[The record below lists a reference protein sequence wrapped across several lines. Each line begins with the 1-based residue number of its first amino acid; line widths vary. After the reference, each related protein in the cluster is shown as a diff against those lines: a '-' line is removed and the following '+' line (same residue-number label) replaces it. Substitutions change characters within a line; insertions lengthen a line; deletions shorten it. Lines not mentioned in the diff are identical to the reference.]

1 MHACLA
7 VLAAACLTVV
17 PLAAARAGL
26 LIEADMA
33 GQGMRL
39 VVDRPAQRVLLTMGG
54 TATLVDLAGGLVY
67 LRQDGKEVLRAHARY
82 RPGYGEPPPYR
93 IEYFGP
99 GPMIAGNVSSYEVLF
114 AEERVCAEMML
125 SGWMTPFADPAV
137 RAIALLER
145 PATRPGGDPDPCAA
159 IPFAT
164 YAAAGWPL
172 MAGKVDHPTFVTTA
186 IHFDYQPSP
195 EELATPERFRE
206 VPIEEL
212 QSRAGL
218 PRR

>member
-7 VLAAACLTVV
+7 VLAAACLTAV

-26 LIEADMA
+26 LIEAEMA

-54 TATLVDLAGGLVY
+54 TETLVDLAGGLVY
-67 LRQDGKEVLRAHARY
+67 LRQEGEEALRAHARY

-99 GPMIAGNVSSYEVLF
+99 GPMIAGNVSSYHVLF

-125 SGWMTPFADPAV
+125 SGWMGPFVDPAV
-137 RAIALLER
+137 RAIALLEQPR
-145 PATRPGGDPDPCAA
+145 TRPGGDPCAA

-186 IHFDYQPSP
+186 IRFDYRPSP

-206 VPIEEL
+206 VPIGEL

-218 PRR
+218 P